1 MRNLL
6 IAIFLLNCFLGMSQA
21 ELNKYK
27 YIIVP
32 VKLDAFKQENQYQT
46 STLIKYLLVE
56 NGFNAVYDNAMP
68 EDLLNNRCL
77 GLLLSLNDDSSM
89 FTTKLT
95 LSLKD
100 CFSKEV
106 YVTKEGRSKEKDF
119 KAAYSGAIR
128 ESMQSLS
135 DVNYQYQPAAN
146 KEPVVISFKDDVIQL
161 EDPAEKDKNIRF
173 EDVAE
178 NKAKSNEKDI
188 DIRFEDVAKNK
199 TDSNQQKVVQQ
210 KATLEE
216 QSYKDLTPVQS
227 DFKQGEGQLTET
239 ATQVKNVVESDVL
252 YAQAIP
258 NGYQLVDSTP
268 KIVMILQQTS
278 FSNFYMAKPNWQEA
292 NGILYKRG
300 GNWVFEYYEGGE
312 LMNKKMNIKF

>member
-1 MRNLL
+1 MRNLIVSL
-6 IAIFLLNCFLGMSQA
+6 FFLFCFLGMSQA

-32 VKLDAFKQENQYQT
+32 VKFDAFKHENQHQT
-46 STLIKYLLVE
+46 STLIKYMLVE
-56 NGFNAVYDNAMP
+56 NGFNAVYDNALP

-100 CFSKEV
+100 CLSKEV

-119 KAAYSGAIR
+119 KEAYSGAIK

-135 DVNYQYQPAAN
+135 GLGYKYEPESTN
-146 KEPVVISFKDDVIQL
+146 KSLTVSFKDDV
-161 EDPAEKDKNIRF
+161 KNIPQNS
-173 EDVAE
+173 AE
-178 NKAKSNEKDI
+178 I
-188 DIRFEDVAKNK
+188 
-199 TDSNQQKVVQQ
+199 TKVDAYSPAIQQ

-216 QSYKDLTPVQS
+216 QSYKDLTPVPS
-227 DFKQGEGQLTET
+227 EYAQGEVYLT
-239 ATQVKNVVESDVL
+239 ADSKKIKNAVESDVL

-278 FSNFYMAKPNWQEA
+278 FSNFYIAKPNWQDA
-292 NGILYKRG
+292 NGILYKKG

>member
-119 KAAYSGAIR
+119 KEAYSGAIR

-135 DVNYQYQPAAN
+135 DVDYQYQPAAN
-146 KEPVVISFKDDVIQL
+146 KEPVTISFKDDVKRISQTATQAPKNTTQ
-161 EDPAEKDKNIRF
+161 DP
-173 EDVAE
+173 
-178 NKAKSNEKDI
+178 
-188 DIRFEDVAKNK
+188 
-199 TDSNQQKVVQQ
+199 VVQQ
-210 KATLEE
+210 KATLKE

-278 FSNFYMAKPNWQEA
+278 FSNFYIAKPNWQEA

>member
-77 GLLLSLNDDSSM
+77 GLVLSLNDDSSM

-119 KAAYSGAIR
+119 KAAYSGAIK

-135 DVNYQYQPAAN
+135 DVDYQYQPAAN
-146 KEPVVISFKDDVIQL
+146 KEPVTISFKDDVKRISQTATQAPKNSTH
-161 EDPAEKDKNIRF
+161 DP
-173 EDVAE
+173 
-178 NKAKSNEKDI
+178 
-188 DIRFEDVAKNK
+188 
-199 TDSNQQKVVQQ
+199 VVQQ
-210 KATLEE
+210 KATLKE
-216 QSYKDLTPVQS
+216 QSYKDLTPAQS